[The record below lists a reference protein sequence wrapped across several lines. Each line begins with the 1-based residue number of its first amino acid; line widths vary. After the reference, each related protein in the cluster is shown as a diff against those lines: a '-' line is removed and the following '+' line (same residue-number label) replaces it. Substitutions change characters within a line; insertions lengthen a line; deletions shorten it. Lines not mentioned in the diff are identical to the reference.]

1 MDLTIGSVNDGDDAN
16 EDADASVDDGDDG
29 AKDVNDGDRL
39 AGAN

>member
-1 MDLTIGSVNDGDDAN
+1 MDLTIGSVNDDDDAN